1 MSNTLRKSSG
11 YLLILI
17 AVIFGFFS
25 RVVSVFHYTTFD
37 IGPDPDQVRD
47 AFTYMKMWQGELPHL
62 GPSVS
67 IGEYQLPPLYY
78 YIVFPFTAL
87 GANPAFQALA
97 NAVFSFLS
105 IILLIYLVYLLLEGV
120 EPSKRFFLSGL
131 AGVWYS
137 LIFPDIFISTFN
149 WNPSPIP
156 FFLIAFTL
164 LYNYQ
169 IKSKSTSWQAV
180 SWFFYGIVLAILVSL
195 HSSTLFI
202 MPIIFLGSCLWFI
215 YKKRQWYFPAIAV
228 LSANLAL
235 IPYWKLETSRN
246 FINTKKIINTVLF
259 PGQNGDNN
267 ILNRLISMP
276 LSYIELGQQAY
287 FIGEDKLYLIISAFF
302 LLITLALGLINFKGN
317 KVILGFL
324 LGTWGIFIY
333 AASRFEGEHFFIH
346 YKLLILFAPI
356 IFAVLSL
363 AYLSPSKFSR
373 VAGTVIA
380 LGIAFSMLTN
390 LKYDIKYLS
399 SKYGSTRL
407 VSVGSVINTFSTI
420 PENSTICDPAKQG
433 KRIEYNLYRY
443 IDLYITQKNFQVVS
457 DCPPGSYLL
466 HSKYVLDQ
474 QINNLWPVFD
484 VSRNDSFQQKA
495 KLFMETPELNVYVL
509 K

>member
-17 AVIFGFFS
+17 AIIFGFVS

-47 AFTYMKMWQGELPHL
+47 AFTYMKMWQGEWPHL
-62 GPSVS
+62 GPAVS
-67 IGEYQLPPLYY
+67 LGNYQLPPLYY
-78 YIVFPFTAL
+78 YIVFPFTVL
-87 GANPAFQALA
+87 GPNPAFQALA

-105 IILLIYLVYLLLEGV
+105 IILLIYLVYLLLENV

-156 FFLIAFTL
+156 FFLISFTL
-164 LYNYQ
+164 LYKYQ
-169 IKSKSTSWQAV
+169 LEGKSAFWQAA
-180 SWFFYGIVLAILVSL
+180 SWFFYGVVLAILVSL

-202 MPIIFLGSCLWFI
+202 MPIVFLGSCLWFI
-215 YKKRQWYFPAIAV
+215 YKKRQWYFPLLAV
-228 LSANLAL
+228 LSANLVL
-235 IPYWKLETSRN
+235 IPYWFLEISRN
-246 FINTKKIINTVLF
+246 FVNTKNIVNTVF
-259 PGQNGDNN
+259 GSSQGGSS

-287 FIGEDKLYLIISAFF
+287 FIGEHKLYLIISAFF
-302 LLITLALGLINFKGN
+302 LVLTLALGLINFEGN
-317 KVILGFL
+317 KIILGFL
-324 LGTWGIFIY
+324 LCTWGIFIY

-363 AYLSPSKFSR
+363 AYLSLSKFSR

-407 VSVGSVINTFSTI
+407 ASVGSVINTFNII

-433 KRIEYNLYRY
+433 KRIEYNLYHY
-443 IDLYITQKNFQVVS
+443 IDLYITQKNFQIVS

-466 HSKYVLDQ
+466 HPKYVLNQ

-484 VSRNDSFQQKA
+484 VSPNNSFKQKA
-495 KLFMETPELNVYVL
+495 ELFMETPELNVYVL

>member
-1 MSNTLRKSSG
+1 MSNTFRRSSG
-11 YLLILI
+11 YLLILV
-17 AVIFGFFS
+17 AVIFGFVS

-47 AFTYMKMWQGELPHL
+47 AFTYMKMWQGEWPLL

-67 IGEYQLPPLYY
+67 LGNYQLPPLYY

-87 GANPAFQALA
+87 GQNPAFQALA
-97 NAVFSFLS
+97 NAAFSFLS
-105 IILLIYLVYLLLEGV
+105 IILLIYLVYLLLENI

-137 LIFPDIFISTFN
+137 LLFPDIFISTFN

-164 LYNYQ
+164 LYKYQ
-169 IKSKSTSWQAV
+169 LEGKYTFWQTI

-215 YKKRQWYFPAIAV
+215 YKKRQWYFPAVAV

-235 IPYWKLETSRN
+235 FPYWKLEISRG
-246 FINTKKIINTVLF
+246 FINTKKIINTVLGS
-259 PGQNGDNN
+259 GQSSENN
-267 ILNRLISMP
+267 ILTRLISMP

-287 FIGEDKLYLIISAFF
+287 FIGEDKLYLISSAFF
-302 LLITLALGLINFKGN
+302 LLITLALGLITFKGN
-317 KVILGFL
+317 KTILGFL
-324 LGTWGIFIY
+324 LCTWGIFIY

-356 IFAVLSL
+356 IFAILSL
-363 AYLSPSKFSR
+363 AYLSHSKFSR

-407 VSVGSVINTFSTI
+407 ASVGSVIDTFNTI
-420 PENSTICDPAKQG
+420 PENSKICDPAKQG

-443 IDLYITQKNFQVVS
+443 IDIYITQKNFQVVS

-474 QINNLWPVFD
+474 QINSLWPIFN
-484 VSRNDSFQQKA
+484 VSQNDSFKEKA
-495 KLFMETPELNVYVL
+495 DLFMETPELNVYVL

>member
-1 MSNTLRKSSG
+1 MSNTSRKFSG

-17 AVIFGFFS
+17 AIIFGFVS

-47 AFTYMKMWQGELPHL
+47 AFTYMKMWHGEWPHL
-62 GPSVS
+62 GPAVS
-67 IGEYQLPPLYY
+67 LGNYQLPPLYY

-87 GANPAFQALA
+87 GPDPAFQALA

-105 IILLIYLVYLLLEGV
+105 IILLIYLVYLLLENV
-120 EPSKRFFLSGL
+120 EPSKRFFLAGL

-137 LIFPDIFISTFN
+137 LIFPEIFISTFN

-169 IKSKSTSWQAV
+169 LEGKLTFLQAV
-180 SWFFYGIVLAILVSL
+180 SWFFYGIILAILVSL

-202 MPIIFLGSCLWFI
+202 MPIVFLGSCLWFI

-259 PGQNGDNN
+259 SGQSGDHN

-276 LSYIELGQQAY
+276 LSYIELGRQAY
-287 FIGEDKLYLIISAFF
+287 FIGEYKLYLIISAFF
-302 LLITLALGLINFKGN
+302 LLITLASGLINFKGN

-324 LGTWGIFIY
+324 LSTWGIFIY

-373 VAGTVIA
+373 VVGIVIT

-390 LKYDIKYLS
+390 LKYDLRYLS

-407 VSVGSVINTFSTI
+407 ASVGSVINTFNTI

-433 KRIEYNLYRY
+433 KRIEYNLYHY
-443 IDLYITQKNFQVVS
+443 IDLYVTQKNFQVVS
-457 DCPPGSYLL
+457 DCPQGSYLL
-466 HSKYVLDQ
+466 HSKYVFNQ
-474 QINNLWPVFD
+474 QINNLWPIFD
-484 VSRNDSFQQKA
+484 VSRNVSFQQKA
-495 KLFMETPELNVYVL
+495 KLFIETPELNVYLL